1 MSVLPEQLNRDLE
14 MRVRMG
20 RYWASRPSYLRVIFH
35 ESEHRAVEV
44 PSLLL
49 ALLEVLGADEGAQS
63 VEQGLIVRALLEI
76 PQAPERRRD
85 LLLYLTVH
93 CDDVFRSGLPEVE
106 GVEFPDPDQL
116 PYRLG
121 MVVDAQVQKA
131 IVIATVPATLLHDEQ
146 RRRLFPPRVSPSC
159 LSGVQRSEEPLGEVP
174 GSCLKGLRHR
184 LYGLPPD
191 EDVALGGVV
200 LSRHTSGPLEA
211 LAPGEGRRAAPG
223 VDDAQLP
230 VLALVVGGDQGLY
243 RLFGGL
249 ASGHKIQAP
258 WAVVEVRHRLRR
270 HRSRPR
276 AGPWHYRADSKKL
289 RLDGDAQSLCF
300 GVEGDDG
307 EGGNHAFHAQC
318 APSARRD
325 AVEGSRGTLD
335 CTLELRGTVA
345 AHDCKR
351 AM

>member
-1 MSVLPEQLNRDLE
+1 
-14 MRVRMG
+14 MRVRTG
-20 RYWASRPSYLRVIFH
+20 RYWANRPSYLRVLFH
-35 ESEHRAVEV
+35 ESEHGAVEV

-49 ALLEVLGADEGAQS
+49 ALLEVLGADEGAQGI
-63 VEQGLIVRALLEI
+63 EHGLIVRALLEI
-76 PQAPERRRD
+76 PQAPQRRRD
-85 LLLYLTVH
+85 LLLYFTFH
-93 CDDVFRSGLPEVE
+93 CEDVFRSGLPEVE
-106 GVEFPDPDQL
+106 GVELPDPDQF

-131 IVIATVPATLLHDEQ
+131 IVIATVSATLLHDEQ
-146 RRRLFPPRVSPSC
+146 RRRLFPPRVSPSR
-159 LSGVQRSEEPLGEVP
+159 LPGVQRRQETPGEVP

-184 LYGLPPD
+184 LDGLPSD

-200 LSRHTSGPLEA
+200 LSRHTPGPLEA

-223 VDDAQLP
+223 VNDAQLP
-230 VLALVVGGDQGLY
+230 VLALVVGGDQGLD

-258 WAVVEVRHRLRR
+258 RAVVEVRHRLRR
-270 HRSRPR
+270 HGACSGASP
-276 AGPWHYRADSKKL
+276 GHYRADREKL

-307 EGGNHAFHAQC
+307 EGGNHTFHAQR
-318 APSARRD
+318 ASSARRD
-325 AVEGSRGTLD
+325 AVEGSSRSPQLRPF
-335 CTLELRGTVA
+335 ELRGTTA

-351 AM
+351 AMP